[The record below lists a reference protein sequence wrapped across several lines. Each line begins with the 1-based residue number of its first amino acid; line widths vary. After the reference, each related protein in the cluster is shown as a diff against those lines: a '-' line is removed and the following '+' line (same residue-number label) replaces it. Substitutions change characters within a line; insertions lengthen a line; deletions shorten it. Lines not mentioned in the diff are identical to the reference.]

1 MLPTKH
7 VLVSQIFQERLAEA
21 MEVTRVARVT
31 GLDRTGVEVACAVRP
46 SSHGLGACSGPGLT
60 FEHAALSALYET
72 AVLWAA
78 EHVPT
83 SQLVW
88 AARVELDPRSGEA
101 WSAEALG
108 SAGRLVEP
116 RLWGDSVRC
125 AWRQATELHS
135 RRNVWV
141 PAQGVH
147 CPPAGAVALGPVS
160 VTWTRNGTGADPD
173 AQRALLQALL
183 EATKR
188 DQLARALPDG
198 WTEEAVRRRMLGP
211 VVLGRAAPRT
221 EVLAKVLKKRG
232 FGVYLFDATP
242 TSRTPGAVGLPV
254 AAAVL
259 VDEEDGPVPLT
270 VGYACA
276 LGRDQA
282 LLRALLEAACARLSA
297 LQGTPQLLSSAERGA
312 VRGLARV
319 CASVRPKRQADTMPD
334 FAAEDASP
342 VRGVRRVMNHLRSA
356 GFTQVAALTLD
367 APVPGLHVRRV
378 VVPGMRISELS

>member
-1 MLPTKH
+1 M
-7 VLVSQIFQERLAEA
+7 
-21 MEVTRVARVT
+21 ARVT

-46 SSHGLGACSGPGLT
+46 ASQGLGACSGPGLT
-60 FEHAALSALYET
+60 FEHAALGALYEM

-78 EHVPT
+78 EHVLAR
-83 SQLVW
+83 QLVW
-88 AARVELDPRSGEA
+88 ASRSELDPRTGEA

-135 RRNVWV
+135 GRKVWV

-160 VTWTRNGTGADPD
+160 VAWTRNGTAADPD
-173 AQRALLQALL
+173 ARRALLQALL
-183 EATKR
+183 QATER
-188 DQLARALPDG
+188 DQLARALPEG
-198 WTEEAVRRRMLGP
+198 WTEEAVRRRMLGLGG
-211 VVLGRAAPRT
+211 LGRWAPRT
-221 EVLAKVLKKRG
+221 EALVQVLRKRG

-259 VDEEDGPVPLT
+259 VDEEEGPVPLT

-297 LQGTPQLLSSAERGA
+297 LQGTPQPLSSAERGA

-319 CASVRPKRQADTMPD
+319 CASVRPKRQAGSMPD
-334 FAAEDASP
+334 FASEEVSLA
-342 VRGVRRVMNHLRSA
+342 RGVRRVMQHLRGA

-367 APVPGLHVRRV
+367 APMSGLTVQRV